1 MSSSAFWQ
9 NAPWLDFNMIQSGHG
24 SRQVNSYDFVA
35 HDYNLQPVK
44 PTFDGETNYED
55 HPVSFHPSNGWF
67 GDYDVRVSS
76 YYSVFA
82 GGFGIT
88 YGCHNIWQ
96 MNTGKRP
103 IAYARHTWKESLDL
117 PGAYQMRYLR
127 NLVESRPFLTRV
139 PDQSLLLPTQTQLV
153 PFEGMGSQ
161 HMQATRDGTP
171 GKNDA
176 TYVMVYMPVGRS
188 LNVNTAVIPGKR
200 LRAWWYDPRHGAAIP
215 LGESDNKGQLEA
227 EWNTLPWHN
236 GAGPDWVMVI
246 DDASKGYPPPGSR
259 SLF

>member
-1 MSSSAFWQ
+1 
-9 NAPWLDFNMIQSGHG
+9 
-24 SRQVNSYDFVA
+24 
-35 HDYNLQPVK
+35 
-44 PTFDGETNYED
+44 
-55 HPVSFHPSNGWF
+55 
-67 GDYDVRVSS
+67 
-76 YYSVFA
+76 
-82 GGFGIT
+82 
-88 YGCHNIWQ
+88 
-96 MNTGKRP
+96 
-103 IAYARHTWKESLDL
+103 
-117 PGAYQMRYLR
+117 
-127 NLVESRPFLTRV
+127 V

-188 LNVNTAVIPGKR
+188 LNVNTTVIPGKR

-215 LGESDNKGQLEA
+215 LGESDNKGQMEA
-227 EWNTLPWHN
+227 EWNTLPWHH

-246 DDASKGYPPPGSR
+246 DDASKGYPPPGSK